1 MAFFEYRAK
10 SALLPAAA
18 KKPVQQ
24 PCVIKRTTNKQKP
37 FSVTVKVEGQ
47 SVFVG
52 EYRTE
57 QDALEAQD
65 QVFLVLHGDKATLNF
80 PEKQHDTS
88 FMRDFLQRKLRQK
101 QSEQRDKGKTSL

>member
-10 SALLPAAA
+10 SALLPTAA

-57 QDALEAQD
+57 RDALEAQD
-65 QVFLVLHGDKATLNF
+65 QVFLVLHGDKSTLNF